1 MDIKQLDYFIKVC
14 ESGSFTAAAKKYFIS
29 PQGINMAVI
38 RLEKELGKKL
48 FIREKNSVVMTK
60 DGEYLYKKA
69 QEIISC
75 VNECEAHFQRNF
87 TLAIN
92 TYRRLIQLREERHRG
107 YQYLCYGQCS
117 AL

>member
-69 QEIISC
+69 QERSDDRGAGPGQGQGRMQIC
-75 VNECEAHFQRNF
+75 GAHR
-87 TLAIN
+87 
-92 TYRRLIQLREERHRG
+92 
-107 YQYLCYGQCS
+107 
-117 AL
+117 